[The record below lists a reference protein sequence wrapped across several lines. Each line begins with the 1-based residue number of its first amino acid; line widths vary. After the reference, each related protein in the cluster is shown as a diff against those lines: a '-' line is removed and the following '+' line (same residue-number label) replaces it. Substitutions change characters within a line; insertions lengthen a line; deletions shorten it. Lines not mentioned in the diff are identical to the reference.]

1 MCFKDSKLTTNAAKK
16 DIVYWSMEKLDD
28 LLIPDEKQYWDKSA
42 GVSLSASAT
51 GVGASANASVNSKK
65 GKMSLREKLT
75 EAGKFL
81 KKQNNLCYE
90 DNPQAHSYLLI
101 RLVASA
107 GTMWP
112 WSGYKEGMENTA
124 WWVGEGKDVTVLA
137 YGSLKNLRQGRNPD
151 PERKSESDTSTWY
164 PSVITT
170 GYDLINGIKVNSG
183 EEEVPEGLEVRAPL
197 EECFNGGLFA
207 RDAPPLEGPGIYEM
221 LLRVDGVD
229 KDTHKSGAVSK
240 KPIVYG
246 SPIWVARALTPAP
259 GVYKLHQEE
268 HPNPVGIRIQDMT
281 HEMTGYA
288 RGEGLKGNLKGSE
301 IAGSGLDAYGVWD
314 GKSWIKTYWGRG
326 IYRMAIDN
334 SADVPETPQGSP
346 SLTDAVSLGIPLNLR
361 KKFFKRWE
369 WDKAPLPSREPILV
383 IIG

>member
-1 MCFKDSKLTTNAAKK
+1 MFFQHGRLTTHPKQKNLVYSSEKK
-16 DIVYWSMEKLDD
+16 ADKLLGSGSKRWNWSFSIKL
-28 LLIPDEKQYWDKSA
+28 
-42 GVSLSASAT
+42 GV
-51 GVGASANASVNSKK
+51 ANLTISESPKEENIRYQ
-65 GKMSLREKLT
+65 KMIK
-75 EAGKFL
+75 AGKFL
-81 KKQNNLCYE
+81 KKLNNLCYE
-90 DNPQAHSYLLI
+90 DNPRSESYLLV

-112 WSGYKEGMENTA
+112 WSGHKEGMKNTA
-124 WWVGEGKDVTVLA
+124 WWVGEGKDITVLA
-137 YGSLKNLRQGRNPD
+137 YGSLKNLLPRNDPD
-151 PERKSESDTSTWY
+151 SDRELKSDKSSWY
-164 PSVITT
+164 PSNIGTH
-170 GYDLINGIKVNSG
+170 YALIDSIKV
-183 EEEVPEGLEVRAPL
+183 EEDYAEAPAGLKVRALL
-197 EECFNGGLFA
+197 EECFNGGLLS

-229 KDTHKSGAVSK
+229 KDAHRSGAVSK

-259 GVYKLHQEE
+259 GVYKLHQK

-281 HEMTGYA
+281 YEMTGYA
-288 RGEGLKGNLKGSE
+288 RGEGLKGNLTGSE

-314 GKSWIKTYWGRG
+314 GKSWIKTYWGQG

-361 KKFFKRWE
+361 KKLFKRWE
-369 WDKAPLPSREPILV
+369 WDTPLSPSHGSIQV

>member
-1 MCFKDSKLTTNAAKK
+1 MFFQHGRLTGNLKWKDLVYLSRKK
-16 DIVYWSMEKLDD
+16 VDD
-28 LLIPDEKQYWDKSA
+28 LL
-42 GVSLSASAT
+42 VSSFKWWSWSFLIKLL
-51 GVGASANASVNSKK
+51 VVNLTISESSKK
-65 GKMSLREKLT
+65 EDELLRQKLT
-75 EAGKFL
+75 DAGKFL
-81 KKQNNLCYE
+81 KKQGKLCYE
-90 DNPQAHSYLLI
+90 DNPRAQSYLLV

-112 WSGYKEGMENTA
+112 WSGHKEGMKNTA

-137 YGSLKNLRQGRNPD
+137 YGSWKNLLQGRDPD
-151 PERKSESDTSTWY
+151 PDRKLESATSTWY

-170 GYDLINGIKVNSG
+170 HFDLIDSIKINSG
-183 EEEVPEGLEVRAPL
+183 EEDVPEGLKVRALL
-197 EECFNGGLFA
+197 EECFNSGLLG
-207 RDAPPLEGPGIYEM
+207 RNAPRLEGPGIYEM

-246 SPIWVARALTPAP
+246 SPVWVAQALTPAP
-259 GVYKLHQEE
+259 GVYKLNQK
-268 HPNPVGIRIQDMT
+268 HPNPVGIRVQDMT
-281 HEMTGYA
+281 YEMTGHA
-288 RGEGLKGNLKGSE
+288 RGEGLKGNLTGRE

-326 IYRMAIDN
+326 IYWMAIN
-334 SADVPETPQGSP
+334 NPADVPETPQGSP

-361 KKFFKRWE
+361 KKSFKPWE
-369 WDKAPLPSREPILV
+369 WDKTPLPAREPTQV

>member
-1 MCFKDSKLTTNAAKK
+1 MLFQSGRLTTNLKWKDLVYSSQKK
-16 DIVYWSMEKLDD
+16 VDD
-28 LLIPDEKQYWDKSA
+28 LL
-42 GVSLSASAT
+42 VSSFRWWNWSFLIKLW
-51 GVGASANASVNSKK
+51 VVNLTISESPKK
-65 GKMSLREKLT
+65 EEELRRLKMT

-81 KKQNNLCYE
+81 KKLNKLCYE
-90 DNPQAHSYLLI
+90 DNPRPRSYLLV

-112 WSGYKEGMENTA
+112 WSGHKEGMKNTA

-137 YGSLKNLRQGRNPD
+137 YGSLNNLLQGKDPD
-151 PERKSESDTSTWY
+151 PDRKLKSDTSTWY

-170 GYDLINGIKVNSG
+170 HFDLIDSIKVDSG
-183 EEEVPEGLEVRAPL
+183 EEEVPAELKVRTLL
-197 EECFNGGLFA
+197 EECFNGGLLS

-246 SPIWVARALTPAP
+246 SPIWVAEALTPAP
-259 GVYKLHQEE
+259 GVYKLHQEQ
-268 HPNPVGIRIQDMT
+268 HPNPFVLRDQDMT
-281 HEMTGYA
+281 YEMTGYA
-288 RGEGLKGNLKGSE
+288 RGEGLKGNLTGRE
-301 IAGSGLDAYGVWD
+301 IAGRGLDAYGVWD

-334 SADVPETPQGSP
+334 SADVPEIPQDPP

-369 WDKAPLPSREPILV
+369 WDKAPLPSRESIPV
-383 IIG
+383 I